1 MAEPRIGRAGA
12 QAQHLVTLWCRTGD
26 ARYAGA
32 SLELRGELPHWHRG
46 VALTPAGGG
55 WFEASLRLAPG
66 AYEYKLV
73 APGGTW
79 LFDAANG
86 RTRGLDGRRNNL
98 LVVGGADEPLLHV
111 PAPPFVERAAGG
123 GVVVRAGLRRG
134 ATTSGLLGLRWD
146 EGAGL
151 RAAAMRAVGREDEH
165 DLFEV
170 ELPGAGHA
178 LEYAFVLGD
187 GRVIGA
193 GSSAFRVVLRELGPA
208 LPAWWQDAVVYS
220 IFLDR
225 FRRGGSGGS
234 WATPGRW
241 ERDFHAGGDLA
252 GVREALPWLVD
263 LGVTVLHLTPLG
275 RAPSPH
281 RYDAV
286 DPFVVDPAL
295 GGEAALDALMAAA
308 ERASVRVLLDVP
320 VTHLHRDSAPFRD
333 VRAAGPAS
341 PYWSW
346 FHAQRF
352 PFSEGPDPGYQHYQ
366 KGQWQEPLLDTEDAG
381 VEAHLVALFE
391 HWTRRGAAGFRVD
404 AAADLPPG
412 LCARLG
418 RAVRAIRPD
427 AVLLGEVVPASL
439 ERWTSTGALDAATDF
454 AAQARL
460 ADFLGGHRDAATS
473 AAAEAALRWRRG
485 HDGARR
491 VVFSACHDQPRLR
504 SRLGSVALARLGHL
518 AVLLGA
524 GVPLLYYGD
533 EVGLAA
539 DAVGRDFEDSWP
551 DRQCMPWG
559 DGGAGAAHDE
569 VTLGLVRAAT
579 RLRAQREVLRRGDQ
593 VSQAATLVD
602 AGGAAGP
609 SPDTLVLRRRLGRE
623 LCDIVLHR
631 GAAPVTVAL
640 PQAGLEAAATILLAL
655 GEVSVD
661 AAAGCLHL
669 GPHAAVVLERSPQ
682 RGSEEHALASANA
695 GLAARAFSDG
705 LTESP
710 AYPRRLYVTVT
721 EACNLRC
728 AHCITDAPRLTRE
741 GRDRSLTPAVLDALD
756 DAFAHADYLAFT
768 HGGESLVAPILFD
781 VLARFQRARARRPG
795 RAEVH
800 LASNGMLLDG
810 ARAERLLD
818 GGLSS
823 LMVSIDGAS
832 AAVNDAM
839 RVGGSLDRVLDNV
852 AGVLALRTR
861 RGADLRV
868 GLSAVIGRGNLHEVE
883 ALAELALRLGVDWL
897 KLEETYPATPRAR
910 LDLLPPSH
918 PRLRAAAAR
927 AGERLA
933 QAGIVLVDHLDP
945 PAACACSG
953 DPAAVAFRR
962 ADDFANRAELAPC
975 RAAWEQAAVD
985 PDGTVHAVDHAQ
997 PGLGRLGEADFLAL
1011 WNAAPA
1017 QQLRGQ
1023 ALMGTTAERRRR
1035 CVQAAPREPSTRP
1048 RWPSSGPSSA
1058 GWLRKPT

>member
-1 MAEPRIGRAGA
+1 MAEPRVGRAGA
-12 QAQHLVTLWCRTGD
+12 QAQHFVTLWCRAGD
-26 ARYAGA
+26 ARQAGA
-32 SLELRGELPHWHRG
+32 SLELRGELPHWQRG
-46 VALTPAGGG
+46 VALTAAGGG
-55 WFEASLRLAPG
+55 WFEASLRLTPG

-79 LFDAANG
+79 LLDAANG
-86 RTRGLDGRRNNL
+86 RTRGVAGRRNNL

-111 PAPPFVERAAGG
+111 PAPPFVERAPGG

-134 ATTSGLLGLRWD
+134 ATASGLLGLRGD

-151 RAAAMRAVGREDEH
+151 RAAAMQVVGREDEH

-170 ELPGAGHA
+170 ELPGAGHSV
-178 LEYAFVLGD
+178 EYAFVLGD
-187 GRVIGA
+187 GRVVGT
-193 GSSAFRVVLRELGPA
+193 GSAAFRVALRELPPS

-225 FRRGGSGGS
+225 FRRGGSGGQ
-234 WATPGRW
+234 WAEPGRW
-241 ERDFHAGGDLA
+241 ARDFHAGGDLA

-263 LGVTVLHLTPLG
+263 LGVTVLHLTPIG
-275 RAPSPH
+275 QAPSPH

-295 GGEAALDALMAAA
+295 GGEAALAELLAAA
-308 ERASVRVLLDVP
+308 ERAGVRVLLDVP
-320 VTHLHRDSAPFRD
+320 VTHLHRDAAPFRD

-346 FHAQRF
+346 FRAQRF

-404 AAADLPPG
+404 AAADLPTG

-460 ADFLGGHRDAATS
+460 ADFLGGQCDAAAS
-473 AAAEAALRWRRG
+473 AAAEAVLRFRRG

-504 SRLGSVALARLGHL
+504 SRLGSAGLARLGHL

-539 DAVGRDFEDSWP
+539 DAAGRDFEDSWP
-551 DRQCMPWG
+551 DRQCMPWPDG
-559 DGGAGAAHDE
+559 DAAAPHDQ
-569 VTLGLVRAAT
+569 VTLELVRAAT

-593 VSQAATLVD
+593 VSQAATRVD

-609 SPDTLVLRRRLGRE
+609 SPDTLVLRRRLGRAR
-623 LCDIVLHR
+623 CDIVLHR
-631 GAAPVTVAL
+631 GAAPITVAL
-640 PQAGLEAAATILLAL
+640 PEAGPEADAAILLAL

-661 AAAGCLHL
+661 VAAGVLRL
-669 GPHAAVVLERSPQ
+669 GPHAGVVLERSPQ
-682 RGSEEHALASANA
+682 RGAEEHALASANA
-695 GLAARAFSDG
+695 VLAARAFSDG

-741 GRDRSLTPAVLDALD
+741 GRDRTLTPAVLDALD
-756 DAFAHADYLAFT
+756 DAFTHADYLAFT
-768 HGGESLVAPILFD
+768 HGGESLTAPILFD

-795 RAEVH
+795 RADVH

-810 ARAERLLD
+810 ARVARLLD

-839 RVGGSLDRVLDNV
+839 RVGGSLARVLDNV
-852 AGVLALRTR
+852 RGVLALRAQ

-897 KLEETYPATPRAR
+897 KLEETYPATPVAR
-910 LDLLPPSH
+910 LDLVPPSH
-918 PRLRAAAAR
+918 PGLRAAAAR
-927 AGERLA
+927 AAERLA
-933 QAGIVLVDHLDP
+933 QAGLVLVDHLAP
-945 PAACACSG
+945 PSGCACSG
-953 DPAAVAFRR
+953 DPAAVAFRA

-975 RAAWEQAAVD
+975 RAPWEQAAVD
-985 PDGTVHAVDHAQ
+985 PDGTLRAVDHAQ

-1017 QQLRGQ
+1017 QRLRGQ
-1023 ALMGTTAERRRR
+1023 ALADGSAERRLR
-1035 CVQAAPREPSTRP
+1035 CVQAVARGPSTMS
-1048 RWPSSGPSSA
+1048 RWPSSGASSA